1 MRANEAS
8 ILQLIKNASQFSI
21 PIYQRTYSWTT
32 KECLQLWDDVV
43 NAGAKDDVPS
53 HFMGSIVYI
62 APTRGGTVT
71 APSSLLVIDGQQR
84 LTTLTLLIAA
94 LVGFLKSL
102 PDDQAE
108 LVEGFS
114 PNKLLYYYLLNREEE
129 GEKRYKLILT
139 QTDKESLMSIVSE
152 DALPED
158 HSVRV
163 ADNFKFFSDRIFG
176 NPDVIV
182 PLCKGLSKLMVV
194 DVELD
199 RNYDNPQ
206 LIFESMNSTGK
217 ELSQADLIRNFV
229 LMGLENGAQTE
240 LYRKYWRPME
250 LSFGQEAYSQSF
262 DDFMRHYLT
271 LIAGEI
277 PNKNAVY
284 EAFKK
289 YSRNMKT
296 VAAGIDSLLSDI
308 RRYSRYFCAMALDL
322 EPDPSLKEAFYDLKS
337 LKVDVAYPFLLGLY
351 DRYDNDLLEKEEF
364 LSIVRMVESYV
375 FRRVICSI
383 PTNSLN
389 KTFADFALHVRDF
402 NGENLMDSLAVRFC
416 TFSSYK
422 RFPDDEEFGKN
433 LLSVDLYSK
442 VRTRSYCLRKLENHR
457 RKEKI
462 GPNEYSIEHIMP
474 QNKDLSG
481 LWKDDL
487 GPDWERIHGTWLHTI
502 GNLTLTGYN
511 SEYSDRP
518 FCEKRDMEGGFRS
531 SPLKLNDGLGQVER
545 WNEDAIKSRGESLS
559 SLALKVWP
567 SLEVPPEFAE
577 INEKT
582 SSINGNGYGIENH
595 PYLYV
600 ESGDYVPGIR
610 ELFDSLRTEILAI
623 DPCVTEHFLKLYVAY
638 KADTNFVDI
647 VPQKRGLRLSLNM
660 KFRDLVDVKGV
671 CRDITD
677 VGRWGNGDVELTL
690 SSKEEI
696 PYVTGLIRQSFEIQM
711 SNGV

>member
-102 PDDQAE
+102 PDDRAE
-108 LVEGFS
+108 PVEGFS
-114 PNKLLYYYLLNREEE
+114 PNKLLDAYLLNSKEK
-129 GEKRYKLILT
+129 GERRYKLILS
-139 QTDKESLMSIVSE
+139 QTDKKSLMSIVSGE
-152 DALPED
+152 DLPED
-158 HSVRV
+158 RSVRV
-163 ADNFKFFSDRIFG
+163 AENFGFFKERIFG
-176 NPDVIV
+176 NPDVVV

-229 LMGLENGAQTE
+229 LMGLENGVQTE

-250 LSFGQEAYSQSF
+250 LSFGQETYSQFF
-262 DDFMRHYLT
+262 DDFMRYYIT
-271 LIAGEI
+271 LMVGKT
-277 PNKNAVY
+277 PNKDAVY
-284 EAFKK
+284 ETFKK
-289 YSRNMKT
+289 YSRSDGMVT
-296 VAAGIDSLLSDI
+296 SGIETLLSDI
-308 RRYSRYFCAMALDL
+308 RRYSRYICSMALDS
-322 EPDPSLKEAFYDLKS
+322 EPDPKLKEAFSQLRH
-337 LKVDVAYPFLLGLY
+337 LKVNVVYPFLLALY
-351 DRYDNDLLEKEEF
+351 DRYDKGLLEKEDF
-364 LSIVRMVESYV
+364 VSIVHTVESYV
-375 FRRVICSI
+375 FRRAVCSI
-383 PTNSLN
+383 PTNSLD
-389 KTFADFALHVRDF
+389 KTFSDLAAYTRNFEGGDLPS
-402 NGENLMDSLAVRFC
+402 SLAARLSG
-416 TFSSYK
+416 FSSYK

-474 QNKDLSG
+474 QNKDLSDP
-481 LWKDDL
+481 WKDDL
-487 GPDWERIHGTWLHTI
+487 GPEWERIHGTWLHTI

-545 WNEDAIKSRGESLS
+545 WNEDAIKSRGEALS
-559 SLALKVWP
+559 YLALKVWP

-711 SNGV
+711 ASEA